1 MKKFSDFKRINEAE
15 KQEETT
21 VVPNLP
27 ENIKVEEPVKQ
38 ITVDLFTTTQTQ
50 QPQQVEQTQQTQKP
64 QQVGHDVTDEKNE
77 ENKEVETTDDKGTKS
92 VSSLF
97 SKLFE
102 SREMAH
108 IYHLK
113 VNGEEG
119 SHAKHIALG
128 NYYENVL
135 EFIDDLI
142 ETYQGQYGLV
152 DEYDVIDTKDSK
164 TLDTLDYFTSLSSFI
179 KENRNCISSEDSHL
193 HNIIDEVAA
202 LVYRTIYKLKYTK

>member
-1 MKKFSDFKRINEAE
+1 MKKFSDFKRIYEAE
-15 KQEETT
+15 KQEET

-50 QPQQVEQTQQTQKP
+50 QVQQPQQPQQVDQNT
-64 QQVGHDVTDEKNE
+64 TDEKAE
-77 ENKEVETTDDKGTKS
+77 EDKEVETTDDKGTKS

-119 SHAKHIALG
+119 SHAKHLALG

-135 EFIDDLI
+135 EFVDDLI

-164 TLDTLDYFTSLSSFI
+164 TLDTLDYFSNLSKFI
-179 KENRNCISSEDSHL
+179 KENRSCISSEDSHL
-193 HNIIDEVAA
+193 HNIIDEITA